1 MVELQDLVKS
11 FYVEKF
17 VHGDLWDTNI
27 ICDSE
32 WFFLIDFDWG
42 GKLGEACYPVKFYE
56 LNPELV
62 QEQSSSNILI
72 TAEDNDQVLET
83 TTNKVKDRLLIP
95 GIECE
100 DILSWDD
107 IGILMVSIVQ
117 LEW

>member
-1 MVELQDLVKS
+1 M
-11 FYVEKF
+11 
-17 VHGDLWDTNI
+17 
-27 ICDSE
+27 
-32 WFFLIDFDWG
+32 
-42 GKLGEACYPVKFYE
+42 KFYE

-100 DILSWDD
+100 DILS
-107 IGILMVSIVQ
+107 
-117 LEW
+117 